1 MCDVWCV
8 MCDVWCVMFDV
19 CCFTRNV
26 WCLLYDVRFVNYD
39 KWFECNTNHNNTNLS
54 NSADHCHKHSHNTN
68 DNDNIIDLH
77 NHNNAGNHNYNDK
90 SNKNIHASNNNNAS
104 VRDPSL
110 HIGIFNILNRIT
122 ALNIFWYNRTPL
134 LLFFSGS
141 VDNTVRLWDVASQQE
156 VAVLRGHTGT
166 VYSVAF
172 DGSGRFLASGER
184 TWRGDDEEW
193 RGMIE

>member
-1 MCDVWCV
+1 MCDMSCVMCVVWHLMCDVCCV
-8 MCDVWCVMFDV
+8 TCDVFSMTRGVDQFCSE
-19 CCFTRNV
+19 CC
-26 WCLLYDVRFVNYD
+26 
-39 KWFECNTNHNNTNLS
+39 TNHNNTNLS

-68 DNDNIIDLH
+68 NNDNIIDLH
-77 NHNNAGNHNYNDK
+77 NHNNTGNHNYNDK
-90 SNKNIHASNNNNAS
+90 SNKKNHASNNNNNAS

-110 HIGIFNILNRIT
+110 HIGIFNILNRIP

-141 VDNTVRLWDVASQQE
+141 SDNTVRLWDVASQQE
-156 VAVLRGHTGT
+156 VAVLRGHTSD
-166 VYSVAF
+166 VLSVAF
-172 DGSGRFLASGER
+172 DGSGRYLASGER